1 MCVYAIKIFMYA
13 LKLFKME
20 EVERKRERLTSGDR
34 NYAISNH
41 QKHLFISMQ

>member
-20 EVERKRERLTSGDR
+20 EVERERKIDEWRSKLCHFKSSKTS
-34 NYAISNH
+34 IH
-41 QKHLFISMQ
+41 